1 MTCWQKRVAGLAW
14 KIEESPRAQ
23 ADLRAI
29 FRHLYDVHRR
39 DFGSEAGVAR
49 DLAAARVQA
58 ISKGRHRIA
67 GAPHRGTR
75 HAIGGLDLRHV
86 TIDRA
91 IYWFTLHEDAQVVR
105 IEGIFHGGQDHLGR
119 MLARLTAEGEAG

>member
-1 MTCWQKRVAGLAW
+1 MCVIL
-14 KIEESPRAQ
+14 
-23 ADLRAI
+23 
-29 FRHLYDVHRR
+29 
-39 DFGSEAGVAR
+39 VAR
-49 DLAAARVQA
+49 DLHPDWPVCIAANRDEFKARP
-58 ISKGRHRIA
+58 SA
-67 GAPHRGTR
+67 GPRVLQETPR
-75 HAIGGLDLRHV
+75 AIGGLDLRHV